1 MGGGPVPRLDEQAVR
16 RKLRAS
22 LRAAAAFIVGLAVER
37 MERVNT
43 GTLRNAIGYV
53 EESDTSILVGVD
65 GRIAPYAR
73 YLELG
78 FRPHWVPFSA
88 GGPGLR
94 AWASRVAPQW
104 LTEGGVFVGG
114 PNSRLKS
121 GPGGVSYAFFGR
133 INRSWTPQGGTSPFL
148 PAGQVGWPFLRP
160 ALQRALE
167 GDRLQ
172 QIMRR
177 AWQGGGGM

>member
-1 MGGGPVPRLDEQAVR
+1 MPRLDEQAVR

-53 EESDTSILVGVD
+53 EESDTSVLVGVD
-65 GRIAPYAR
+65 GRIAPYGR

-78 FRPHWVPFSA
+78 FRPHWVPFSV
-88 GGPGLR
+88 GGAGLR

-104 LTEGGVFVGG
+104 LDRGGVFVGG

-121 GPGGVSYAFFGR
+121 GPGGVSHAFFGR
-133 INRSWTPQGGTSPFL
+133 INRTWTPKGGVSEYLPGGT
-148 PAGQVGWPFLRP
+148 VGWPFLRP
-160 ALQRALE
+160 AIRAALE
-167 GDRLQ
+167 SPRLAEV
-172 QIMRR
+172 MRR
-177 AWQGGGGM
+177 AWNAE